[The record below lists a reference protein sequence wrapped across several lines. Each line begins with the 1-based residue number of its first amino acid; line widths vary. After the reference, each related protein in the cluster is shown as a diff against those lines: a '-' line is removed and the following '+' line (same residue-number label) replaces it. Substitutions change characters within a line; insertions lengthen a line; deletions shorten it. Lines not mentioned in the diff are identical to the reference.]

1 MKDKSKHGHVTY
13 GSRAF
18 HQDATEAMGG
28 DIVRALIETIT
39 NSDDAYG
46 NKTGKIRVEIEHRRG
61 PWKVITRDR
70 AIGMSASCLEEA
82 IAYLGGRTSG
92 FEVGANVRGNLGRGA
107 KDIAAFGQVEFESI
121 HNNEYARLDLGPDG
135 KYTLSP
141 SQKVTLEDRD
151 RLSIPRA
158 NGTIVTIHVNEN
170 IRCPQ
175 HAKLVEKLSK
185 YYQLRDIMADANRE
199 VVLVDLNKNIS
210 DTLRFSFP
218 SLPIVLETDLL
229 IDGYPDAKA
238 RLTIFRNAERYDDP
252 PSDPLRP
259 AGVLIKGR
267 RAIYENTLFRFET
280 NPFAGWFSGRLECS
294 YIDDLAREYDRKL
307 LAGEIQNE
315 LNPIPLI
322 TRRRDGLQKAHPFY
336 KALATAV
343 EIQLSPLI
351 AEEEKKSREQIS
363 TESTRLRKMLDGL
376 GRDLSKLI
384 DEDLREIDE
393 EGLIGS
399 GVTGQN
405 LPPIKLIPE
414 EVILYLGEE
423 KTVSVMVVPELCGCE
438 VIVQC
443 EPAGVVEIIDGTSVP
458 LAPHKKRPDL
468 LMGQIH
474 LRPLLEDQTLLTVKC
489 RNYSAVAL
497 IEVRPERDI
506 VEVGVQPVEHFQF
519 ERDNYRIAWTRK
531 KTIRLFAPL
540 TIIAEHG
547 TKGSVFSSDPG
558 IVIRKGE
565 VKFSLDEEVE
575 QYVAEVNVEAR
586 TLSSQASLTAK
597 LGDLTAI
604 CKVVVTK
611 EEEGPSIE
619 IRIVD
624 EEAGHYRAIVE
635 QEGSQT
641 IIKVMGRHPI
651 MKRYRGPVRPNT
663 TPPDYSGDD
672 LPTTQL
678 LVAEIVADQVVRMI
692 LEKKFSTLANE
703 QIDAARLYNEH
714 YKYMMKYLPRCH
726 KALLSDYEL
735 AKLNAD
741 QEPIPVALLVS

>member
-1 MKDKSKHGHVTY
+1 MKDKTKRGHVSY

-70 AIGMSASCLEEA
+70 AIGMSANTLENA
-82 IAYLGGRTSG
+82 IAHLGGRTSG
-92 FEVGANVRGNLGRGA
+92 FESGANVRGNLGRGA
-107 KDIAAFGQVEFESI
+107 KDLAAFGQVEFESI
-121 HNNEYARLDLGPDG
+121 CNNEYARLQLSPEG
-135 KYTLSP
+135 KYILDP
-141 SQKVTLEDRD
+141 SKIATPEDRD
-151 RLSIPRA
+151 RLSIPRT
-158 NGTIVTIHVNEN
+158 NGTIVTINVNEN

-185 YYQLRDIMADANRE
+185 YYQLRDIMSDSNRE
-199 VVLVDLNKNIS
+199 VVLVDLNNNKA

-218 SLPIVLETDLL
+218 QIPIVLETELK
-229 IDGYPDAKA
+229 IEKYPNAIAK
-238 RLTIFRNAERYDDP
+238 LTIFRNSERYDDSS
-252 PSDPLRP
+252 SDPLRP
-259 AGVLIKGR
+259 AGILIKGR
-267 RAIYENTLFRFET
+267 RAIYENTLFKFET
-280 NPFAGWFSGRLECS
+280 NPFAGWFSGRLDCPF
-294 YIDDLAREYDRKL
+294 IDDLARDYDQKL
-307 LAGEIQNE
+307 LSSEVQSE
-315 LNPIPLI
+315 LNPMPII

-336 KALATAV
+336 KALTNAV
-343 EIQLSPLI
+343 EFYLGPLI

-363 TESTRLRKMLDGL
+363 TESSRLRKMLDSL

-399 GVTGQN
+399 GVPGQS

-414 EVILYLGEE
+414 EVITYLGEE
-423 KTVSVMVVPELCGCE
+423 KTISVMVVPKLCASE
-438 VIVQC
+438 VTVQC
-443 EPAGVVEIIDGTSVP
+443 EPAGVVEIIDGASVQ

-468 LMGQIH
+468 LAGQIH
-474 LRPLLEDQTLLTVKC
+474 LRPLLEDNTLLTVRC
-489 RNYSAVAL
+489 GSYSAVAL
-497 IEVRPERDI
+497 IEVRPEREFVD
-506 VEVGVQPVEHFQF
+506 VKVQPVDHLQF
-519 ERDNYRIAWTRK
+519 ERENYRIAWTRK
-531 KTIRLFAPL
+531 KTIKLFAPL
-540 TIIAEHG
+540 AIISENG
-547 TKGSVFSSDPG
+547 VEGKVISSDPG
-558 IVIRKGE
+558 IVIRKGIIN
-565 VKFSLDEEVE
+565 FCLDEEFE
-575 QYVAEVNVEAR
+575 HYVAEVIIEAR
-586 TLSSQASLTAK
+586 TLSSQATLTAK
-597 LGDLTAI
+597 LGDQTTF

-611 EEEGPSIE
+611 EEEGPSIG

-635 QEGSQT
+635 QVDSQT

-651 MKRYRGPVRPNT
+651 MKRYRGPVQPNS
-663 TPPDYSGDD
+663 TPSVYPGDD
-672 LPTTQL
+672 FPTTQL

-692 LEKKFSTLANE
+692 LEKKYSTLANE

-726 KALLSDYEL
+726 KGLLSDNDL
-735 AKLNAD
+735 AKHYED
-741 QEPIPVALLVS
+741 QEQIS